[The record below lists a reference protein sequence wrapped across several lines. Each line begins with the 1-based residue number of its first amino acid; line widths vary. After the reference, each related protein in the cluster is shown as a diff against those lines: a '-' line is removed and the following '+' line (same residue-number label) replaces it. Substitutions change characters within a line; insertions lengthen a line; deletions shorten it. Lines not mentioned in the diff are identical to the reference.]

1 MMTMAILEEKQKEQ
15 LRGLFAGLGQD
26 VNVIMFSQEIECEH
40 CRLTHD
46 LLSEVK
52 ALSDK
57 IKLDVKSFV
66 LDKEDV
72 ARFKVDKIPA
82 TVIMGEKDYG
92 IRYYGVP
99 AGYEFTSLIED
110 IILVSRRDPD
120 LAPEV
125 KAEIAKV
132 DKPVHLQV
140 MISPTCPYCPMAVRT
155 AHKLAMA
162 NDNITADMVE
172 TVEFPHLVQKYD
184 VQGVPHTVINEFY
197 SFVGPLPELET
208 AYEIL
213 RALGK
218 PAPPVHVRAE
228 EVSGASIHDHGH
240 QHHDHARDHV
250 HDHDHDHDHEHDHQH
265 GHRAA
270 APPLKGKP
278 AKPAAPKEAAKPDK
292 KKSKKK

>member
-1 MMTMAILEEKQKEQ
+1 MPILEDKQKEQ
-15 LRGLFAGLGQD
+15 LRGLFAGLD
-26 VNVIMFSQEIECEH
+26 NEVNVVMFSREIECEH
-40 CRLTHD
+40 CRLTRD
-46 LLSEVK
+46 LLTEVST
-52 ALSDK
+52 LSDK
-57 IKLDVKSFV
+57 IKLTVKNFV
-66 LDKEDV
+66 EDKEEV
-72 ARFKVDKIPA
+72 SKFKLDKIPA

-110 IILVSRRDPD
+110 IILVSRRDPG
-120 LAPEV
+120 LPPEV
-125 KAEIAKV
+125 LAELAKV
-132 DKPVHLQV
+132 DQPVHVQV

-172 TVEFPHLVQKYD
+172 TTEFPHLVRKYD

-218 PAPPVHVRAE
+218 PAPPVHVHAE
-228 EVSGASIHDHGH
+228 EVSGAGAVHDHGH
-240 QHHDHARDHV
+240 DHA
-250 HDHDHDHDHEHDHQH
+250 HDHDHEHVHQH
-265 GHRAA
+265 EHQA
-270 APPLKGKP
+270 APPRPFQEKP
-278 AKPAAPKEAAKPDK
+278 AKKAPENKAARPDK